1 MSKGALDLSI
11 PPGIPRDGRGT
22 VVTVGSFDGVHL
34 GHQAVLEEIRARAD
48 ATDARAVLLT
58 FEPHPLRILRPHLA
72 PAILTTAREKTEI
85 LAQSGLDFV
94 VFLRFSRALA
104 DYTPRRF
111 VEEILLGRLGVTE
124 LVIGHNHAFGRNR
137 SGDAATL
144 QEIGVELG
152 FAVNLV
158 EPVRTGDSP
167 ISSTRIREAVA
178 GGAVEDARIGLGRP
192 YSFLGKVVRGEGRGR
207 GLGFP
212 TANLLVDAPDKLLPP
227 SGIYAVWA
235 NLPTGVFPGALHI
248 GPRPTFPGS
257 PPSVELYLIDFTGDL
272 YGEELRVDLIRRL
285 RGVEAFGSAEALV
298 EQMEQ
303 DVAEATAV
311 LDADRVSS
319 SSLH

>member
-1 MSKGALDLSI
+1 MSEGALDLSI
-11 PPGIPRDGRGT
+11 PPGIPADGRGT

-58 FEPHPLRILRPHLA
+58 FEPHPLRVLRPHLA
-72 PAILTTAREKTEI
+72 PGILSTPREKTEI
-85 LAQSGLDFV
+85 LAQCGLDFV

-104 DYTPRRF
+104 EYSPRRF
-111 VEEILLGRLGVTE
+111 VEEILVGRLGVTE

-137 SGDAATL
+137 SGDATTL
-144 QEIGVELG
+144 QEIGGELG
-152 FAVNLV
+152 FAVDLI

-178 GGAVEDARIGLGRP
+178 GGAIEEARAGLGRP

-207 GLGFP
+207 ELGFP

-227 SGIYAVWA
+227 PGIYAVWA
-235 NLPTGVFPGALHI
+235 NLPSGVFPGALHF

-257 PPSVELYLIDFTGDL
+257 PPSVELYLIDFSGDL
-272 YGEELRVDLIRRL
+272 YGQELRVDLIRRL
-285 RGVEAFGSAEALV
+285 RGVEAFGSVPALV
-298 EQMEQ
+298 EQMER
-303 DVAEATAV
+303 DVAEATVV
-311 LDADRVSS
+311 LNADRVSFG
-319 SSLH
+319 